1 MDFALPILSWSQV
14 NSASH
19 NKTIPVAFFN
29 PTIDF
34 LNFLGNVG
42 NENIPVCF
50 KGTIYYDGKQ
60 TVSFDQTTVPECC
73 PHNFD
78 PRKPIMACF
87 LNFTPFQLY
96 PLQNGVLHFKKYYP
110 QLK

>member
-14 NSASH
+14 SSSCND
-19 NKTIPVAFFN
+19 KTIPVFFFN
-29 PTIDF
+29 PTIEF
-34 LNFLGNVG
+34 LNFLGYVG
-42 NENIPVCF
+42 NQNIPVCID
-50 KGTIYYDGKQ
+50 GTMYYDGKQ

-73 PHNFD
+73 PRNFD

-96 PLQNGVLHFKKYYP
+96 PLKNGYLNFKKFYP